1 MTKAP
6 RGGLR
11 PEHCNLGEELVDR
24 QLKSSMRRWGFRL
37 MLQGGRF
44 ALWVGFLLVWLSDW
58 LN

>member
-6 RGGLR
+6 QGGLR

-24 QLKSSMRRWGFRL
+24 RRKYSVRRLGFKL
-37 MLQGGRF
+37 MLRGGKL

-58 LN
+58 TN